1 MITPSLVLYCQ
12 VFHPKVKDLIAD
24 GVIKPYEVHELM
36 SQVYPPRHSEETER
50 QRSYTVNPGFRNGQG
65 PIPPYKEEKY
75 TQLILE
81 L

>member
-1 MITPSLVLYCQ
+1 MITPALVLYCK
-12 VFHPKVKDLIAD
+12 VFKPKVKVLIAD

-50 QRSYTVNPGFRNGQG
+50 QRSYTVNAVVRNDKV
-65 PIPPYKEEKY
+65 IPPYKEKKY
-75 TQLILE
+75 KQLSLE

>member
-1 MITPSLVLYCQ
+1 MITPALVLYCK

-50 QRSYTVNPGFRNGQG
+50 QRSYTVNAGVRNGKA
-65 PIPPYKEEKY
+65 IPPYKEKKY
-75 TQLILE
+75 IQLSLE